1 VVTGRTELFRDTYL
15 FAQAPHANYDVSPD
29 GMRFLMVKSTEEP
42 KLFVIYGWLGQLAAR
57 MRSAQTVS
65 R

>member
-1 VVTGRTELFRDTYL
+1 
-15 FAQAPHANYDVSPD
+15 
-29 GMRFLMVKSTEEP
+29 MVKSTEEP

-57 MRSAQTVS
+57 MQSAEAVS